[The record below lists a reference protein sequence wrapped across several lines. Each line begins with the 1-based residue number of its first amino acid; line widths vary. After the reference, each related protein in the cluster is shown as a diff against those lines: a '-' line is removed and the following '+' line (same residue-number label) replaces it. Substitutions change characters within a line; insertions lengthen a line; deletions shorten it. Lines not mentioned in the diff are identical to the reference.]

1 MVEWFFSAMKQ
12 YPEIAIFLALAFGYY
27 FGKFTFKGIGL
38 GAVTA
43 TLIAGVVIG
52 QIGIT
57 INQPLKAFAFLM
69 FLFAVGYGVGPQF
82 VRGIARDG
90 VPQAVFSVVQCVFS
104 LLAIVLIA
112 KVAGYDLGYAAGLYS
127 GSQTISAAM
136 GLSTDAIN
144 RLGLPP
150 DQAKALIDSMP
161 VAYAV
166 SYMFGTMGSA
176 IVIAVLGPKLLGIDL
191 VAACKDYEE
200 KFGGTKKEVGGAG
213 TAWHR
218 WVLRA
223 YKVQPAGKAAGV
235 PAAELDSM
243 LPDARS
249 FVQRISRGGKMI
261 DATADTVLQE
271 GDVVAVAA
279 GRGARV
285 TDKVRRAGRAAG
297 LRVAEIESMV
307 PDARIFVQRIRR
319 GGQII
324 DATADTVLQ
333 EGDVV
338 AVAGEGEVLV
348 RVLQGAVEVDDREL
362 LAVPIEGVDV
372 LVTNKE
378 VDGKTLA
385 ELAQRPS
392 ARGVFLRKITRGATA
407 TDIPILPSTK
417 INRGDLLTIVG
428 RTQDTA
434 AATKLLGVADR
445 PTDITDMA
453 FVAGAVVVGGLIGA
467 LVVNVAG
474 VPLTLSTAG
483 GALIAGIIGGWLRS
497 VRPSF
502 GRIPTPTVWFMNSVG
517 LNIFIAIVGIS
528 AGPGFVNGLKTQGI
542 GLFLWGALATTIP
555 LVLGMFVAK
564 YLFRFHDALNLGIVS
579 GARTTTASLGLVCD
593 QAKSQIPALGYTV
606 TYAVGNTLLT
616 IWGMVVIMLLS

>member
-1 MVEWFFSAMKQ
+1 MIDWFFGAMKQ
-12 YPEIAIFLALAFGYY
+12 YPEIAIFLTLGLGYY
-27 FGKFTFKGIGL
+27 FGKFTYKGIGL
-38 GAVTA
+38 GSVTA

-57 INQPLKAFAFLM
+57 INQPLKAFSFLM

-82 VRGIARDG
+82 VRGIASSG
-90 VPQAVFSVVQCVFS
+90 LPQAIFSAVQCVFS
-104 LLAIVLIA
+104 LVACVVIA
-112 KVAGYDLGYAAGLYS
+112 KIAGYDLGYAAGFYS

-144 RLGLPP
+144 RLGLAG

-166 SYMFGTMGSA
+166 TYMFGTMGSA
-176 IVIAVLGPKLLGIDL
+176 IVIAILGPKLLGIDL

-200 KFGGTKKEVGGAG
+200 KHGGGKKELGGPG
-213 TAWHR
+213 TGWYR
-218 WVLRA
+218 RVLRA
-223 YKVQPAGKAAGV
+223 YKVQPGGKVVGLRV
-235 PAAELDSM
+235 AEAEALA
-243 LPDARS
+243 PEARL
-249 FVQRISRGGKMI
+249 FILRIRRGGQIM
-261 DATADTVLQE
+261 DATADTVLKD
-271 GDVVAVAA
+271 GDVVA
-279 GRGARV
+279 
-285 TDKVRRAGRAAG
+285 
-297 LRVAEIESMV
+297 I
-307 PDARIFVQRIRR
+307 
-319 GGQII
+319 
-324 DATADTVLQ
+324 
-333 EGDVV
+333 
-338 AVAGEGEVLV
+338 AGEREALLKA
-348 RVLQGAVEVDDREL
+348 LQSAVEVDDREL

-372 LVTNKE
+372 LVTNKD

-385 ELAQRPS
+385 ELATRPET
-392 ARGVFLRKITRGATA
+392 RGVYLRKITRGATA
-407 TDIPILPSTK
+407 TDIPILADTEV
-417 INRGDLLTIVG
+417 NRGDLLTLVG
-428 RTQDTA
+428 RTPDTA

-453 FVAGAVVVGGLIGA
+453 FVGAAIVIGGLIGA
-467 LVVNVAG
+467 LVFKIAG

-497 VRPSF
+497 VRPTF

-542 GLFLWGALATTIP
+542 GLFLWGVAGTTIP

-564 YLFRFHDALNLGIVS
+564 YVFRFHDALTLGIVS
-579 GARTTTASLGLVCD
+579 GSRTTTASLGLVCD

-616 IWGMVVIMLLS
+616 IWGMVTIMLLS